1 MRIHASSHSDKRKE
15 TGLPFPESHRSRRA
29 LLLWHQQNCKTS
41 TRVPACQNELRKF
54 SVLLWLASLVNPTV
68 DTRQYAVAR
77 MGTHHGSQKHSM
89 RPDGSGETKYNVYCW
104 GTSGGTKIVCRCGN
118 RLGSGRPVN
127 LHGNFSVDTV
137 VHPEEPKKGR
147 CYTLT
152 DDPQIRISGDEF
164 GFQSLLP

>member
-1 MRIHASSHSDKRKE
+1 MYWSRKMTYDRKFTGHKRKE
-15 TGLPFPESHRSRRA
+15 TGLPFPESHSSRRA

-77 MGTHHGSQKHSM
+77 MGTRHGSQKHSM

-118 RLGSGRPVN
+118 KLGSGRPVN
-127 LHGNFSVDTV
+127 PS
-137 VHPEEPKKGR
+137 KKFER
-147 CYTLT
+147 SRTT
-152 DDPQIRISGDEF
+152 PIDSENRID
-164 GFQSLLP
+164 QSRKMSLRSNSERFFRN